1 MFLAARALL
10 AAMMVAVLPSA
21 AAAVVLQ
28 IEFEATG
35 SDLFT
40 NPATGTVVLEL
51 EPGVDVED
59 VAVLSSSF
67 NFGPISDVVFDI
79 FAGDNLIIG
88 GLGNADST
96 MSNTDDFLLLIFN
109 IFDTPSF
116 LQFSEQAVGSSTGLR
131 FADTVSGT
139 VTAVPLPAPVLLL
152 LAGMGALGLAARRR
166 AT

>member
-67 NFGPISDVVFDI
+67 NFGPISDVVFDV
-79 FAGDNLIIG
+79 FARDNLVIG
-88 GLGNADST
+88 GLGDASGA
-96 MSNTDDFLLLIFN
+96 SSGTDDFLLLIFD
-109 IFDTPSF
+109 IFAAPDF
-116 LQFSEQAVGSSTGLR
+116 FQFDELDGVDG
-131 FADTVSGT
+131 FATTSTVSGT